1 MLHDGL
7 RRTLPVLLA
16 CTLLFEAVGCSC
28 YGTGGNMYLA
38 REGCAECVGAGKEGA
53 AVTARLLS

>member
-1 MLHDGL
+1 M
-7 RRTLPVLLA
+7 LLA

-53 AVTARLLS
+53 AVTARPLS